1 MRATIRRLIQL
12 VVVLVVV
19 TFFTSLLT
27 ALLPGDPTTTIA
39 PFATTQQRAQ
49 LRQNLHLDENV
60 VVRYGQW
67 LSDAS
72 HGNLGRYY
80 AGAGVQGEAVWN
92 RIKDTTPRSLLLMLY
107 VQILTL
113 LIAIPLGVF
122 TAYRAG
128 SRVDDFSNAAAFM
141 LLSLPVYVISTV
153 LILFVAVKWQL
164 LPSSGWVAFG
174 NGPVTHFKHVIMPV
188 IAIGAGQIAVYS
200 RLLRSDMVA
209 TLQEDYILMAKSKG
223 ISDRRILWRHALR
236 PSSLTLL
243 TVAGLNVGTLISG
256 ALIVERIFGIN
267 GIGSAIYDAIA
278 RRQYVALQGFVVVV
292 AVVYVLVNF
301 GVDILYSVLDPRIRS
316 ARVR

>member
-1 MRATIRRLIQL
+1 VSSILRRLIQL

-39 PFATTQQRAQ
+39 PFATTEQRAQ
-49 LRQNLHLDENV
+49 LRHDLRLDENV
-60 VVRYGQW
+60 VTRYGHW
-67 LSDAS
+67 LADAV

-80 AGAGVQGEAVWN
+80 AGAGVQGDAVWS

-128 SRVDDFSNAAAFM
+128 SRVDDLSNATAFA
-141 LLSLPVYVISTV
+141 LLSLPVYVTSTV
-153 LILFVAVKWQL
+153 LILFVAVKWHA

-174 NGPVTHFKHVIMPV
+174 NGPVSHFKHVIMPV
-188 IAIGAGQIAVYS
+188 IAIGVGQIAIYS

-278 RRQYVALQGFVVVV
+278 RRQYVALQGFVAVV

-301 GVDILYSVLDPRIRS
+301 GVDLLYSVLDPRIRS
-316 ARVR
+316 ARIR